1 MSSSYDISG
10 GPLLFWEELGLAIQP
25 VILGDNSAAL
35 QIAQQGTPPWRS
47 RHLSIKGQS
56 LINEVSQ
63 SRVSVT
69 HIPGQDEL
77 ADVLTKGVSRAVLLK
92 LRGRFMTN

>member
-1 MSSSYDISG
+1 M
-10 GPLLFWEELGLAIQP
+10 PALLHQEVPEELGLAMQP
-25 VILGDNSAAL
+25 VIVGGNSAAL
-35 QIAQQGTPPWRS
+35 QIAQQGTPPWRT

-56 LINEVSQ
+56 LINEARQ
-63 SRVSVT
+63 SRVFEM

-77 ADVLTKGVSRAVLLK
+77 ADVLTKRVSRAVSLK